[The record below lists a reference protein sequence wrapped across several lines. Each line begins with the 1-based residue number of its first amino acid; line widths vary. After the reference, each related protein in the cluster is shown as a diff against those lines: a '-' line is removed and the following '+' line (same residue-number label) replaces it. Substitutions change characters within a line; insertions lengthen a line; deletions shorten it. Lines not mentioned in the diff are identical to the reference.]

1 MVHQVLSNTRE
12 VNEGWN
18 AKLLQL
24 IPGTDSRPVQDV
36 WAAISTTA
44 DDDLLASVDLDDGAI
59 RPDTLNPRGPQVAL
73 VVLLNDDFV
82 DMRFDNQMKV
92 LPGVLLGHEVGSRAA
107 QALVDCSWSMA
118 AAVRVV
124 PMAEHVWVQ
133 GQPLG
138 LHGLEDEVRDGREVV
153 RFGVEV
159 AIVAVRVFGR
169 GEPWL
174 SVEVLSL
181 W

>member
-1 MVHQVLSNTRE
+1 MVHQVLSDTRK
-12 VNEGWN
+12 VHEGGN
-18 AKLLQL
+18 AEFLQFV
-24 IPGTDSRPVQDV
+24 PGANPRTVQDV
-36 WAAISTTA
+36 RTAISTTT
-44 DDDLLASVDLDDGAI
+44 DNNLLASFDLDNCAI
-59 RPDTLNPRGPQVAL
+59 SPDTLDARGPQRARL
-73 VVLLNDDFV
+73 VLFNDNFV
-82 DMRFDNQMKV
+82 DVCLDNKMEV
-92 LPGVLLGHEVGSRAA
+92 LPGVFLRHKIGSRAA